1 MIFLGY
7 FYNYIL
13 YQLII
18 YFHSNVYKTD
28 FIPPKGMGVLK
39 IQNLNKEFGK
49 GNKKVSALN
58 NASFNIKKGEIF
70 GLLGPN
76 GAGKTTLISIMC
88 GLLEKDSGKVQIV
101 GKDLDTEITE
111 IRKRINLMLGFTGIG
126 MSFTVGEFL
135 NYYCMLYN
143 LDNSKKRISKAMDA
157 VDITDKK
164 DMKTLDL
171 SSGYKQRVLLA
182 KALLNEPELLLLD
195 EPTVGLDVEISIKIR
210 SLIKQLQKKGT
221 SILLTTHNMYEVEEL
236 CDRIALIS
244 HGKIIAQGSVD
255 DIKSMIKVDKIIEVE
270 VDNLKDFAKAVRKQK
285 YVISS
290 KVFQDVVH
298 VKVSSYAFVRKILD
312 YLSKSEFRIYSVR
325 LVEPTLEEAFVKII
339 NGKTIN
345 KKSGG
350 KNV

>member
-1 MIFLGY
+1 M
-7 FYNYIL
+7 
-13 YQLII
+13 
-18 YFHSNVYKTD
+18 D
-28 FIPPKGMGVLK
+28 VLK

-58 NASFNIKKGEIF
+58 NVSFNIKKGEIF

-111 IRKRINLMLGFTGIG
+111 IRKKINLMLGFTGIG
-126 MSFTVGEFL
+126 MSLTVREFL
-135 NYYCMLYN
+135 NYYCMLYD
-143 LDNSKKRISKAMDA
+143 LDNSKKRIAKAMDA

-171 SSGYKQRVLLA
+171 SSGYKQRALLA

-270 VDNLKDFAKAVRKQK
+270 VDNLKEFAKAVRKQK

-312 YLSKSEFRIYSVR
+312 YLSKSKFRIYSIR

-339 NGKTIN
+339 SGKAGST
-345 KKSGG
+345 GG
-350 KNV
+350 KKNV

>member
-1 MIFLGY
+1 M
-7 FYNYIL
+7 
-13 YQLII
+13 
-18 YFHSNVYKTD
+18 D
-28 FIPPKGMGVLK
+28 VLK

-49 GNKKVSALN
+49 GNKKVFALN
-58 NASFNIKKGEIF
+58 NVSFNIKKGEIF

-111 IRKRINLMLGFTGIG
+111 IRKKINLMLGFTGIG
-126 MSFTVGEFL
+126 MSLTVREFL
-135 NYYCMLYN
+135 NYYCMLYD
-143 LDNSKKRISKAMDA
+143 LDNSKKRIAKAMDA

-171 SSGYKQRVLLA
+171 SSGYKQRALLA

-270 VDNLKDFAKAVRKQK
+270 VDNLKEFAKAVRKQK

-298 VKVSSYAFVRKILD
+298 VKVSSYAFVRKVLD
-312 YLSKSEFRIYSVR
+312 YLSKSKFRIYSIR

-339 NGKTIN
+339 SGKAG
-345 KKSGG
+345 SMGG
-350 KNV
+350 KKNV

>member
-1 MIFLGY
+1 M
-7 FYNYIL
+7 
-13 YQLII
+13 
-18 YFHSNVYKTD
+18 D
-28 FIPPKGMGVLK
+28 VLK

-58 NASFNIKKGEIF
+58 NVSFNIKKGEIF

-111 IRKRINLMLGFTGIG
+111 IRKKINLMLGFTGIG
-126 MSFTVGEFL
+126 MSLTVREFL
-135 NYYCMLYN
+135 NYYCMLYD
-143 LDNSKKRISKAMDA
+143 LDNSKKRIAKAMDA

-171 SSGYKQRVLLA
+171 SSGYKQRALLA

-255 DIKSMIKVDKIIEVE
+255 DIKSMIKVCIVPNSVNLFFRSFFLNK
-270 VDNLKDFAKAVRKQK
+270 LKD
-285 YVISS
+285 
-290 KVFQDVVH
+290 
-298 VKVSSYAFVRKILD
+298 VSFFGFS
-312 YLSKSEFRIYSVR
+312 
-325 LVEPTLEEAFVKII
+325 
-339 NGKTIN
+339 
-345 KKSGG
+345 
-350 KNV
+350 

>member
-1 MIFLGY
+1 M
-7 FYNYIL
+7 
-13 YQLII
+13 
-18 YFHSNVYKTD
+18 
-28 FIPPKGMGVLK
+28 
-39 IQNLNKEFGK
+39 
-49 GNKKVSALN
+49 
-58 NASFNIKKGEIF
+58 
-70 GLLGPN
+70 
-76 GAGKTTLISIMC
+76 
-88 GLLEKDSGKVQIV
+88 
-101 GKDLDTEITE
+101 
-111 IRKRINLMLGFTGIG
+111 
-126 MSFTVGEFL
+126 
-135 NYYCMLYN
+135 
-143 LDNSKKRISKAMDA
+143 
-157 VDITDKK
+157 
-164 DMKTLDL
+164 
-171 SSGYKQRVLLA
+171 
-182 KALLNEPELLLLD
+182 LD

>member
-1 MIFLGY
+1 M
-7 FYNYIL
+7 
-13 YQLII
+13 
-18 YFHSNVYKTD
+18 D
-28 FIPPKGMGVLK
+28 VLK

-58 NASFNIKKGEIF
+58 NVSFNIKKGEIF

-111 IRKRINLMLGFTGIG
+111 IRKKINLMLGFTGIG
-126 MSFTVGEFL
+126 MSLTVREFL
-135 NYYCMLYN
+135 NYYCMLYD
-143 LDNSKKRISKAMDA
+143 LDNSKKRIAKAMDA

-171 SSGYKQRVLLA
+171 SSGYKQRALLA

-270 VDNLKDFAKAVRKQK
+270 VDNLKEFAKAVRKQK

-298 VKVSSYAFVRKILD
+298 VKVSSYAFVRKVLD
-312 YLSKSEFRIYSVR
+312 YLSKSKFRIYSIR

-339 NGKTIN
+339 SGKAG
-345 KKSGG
+345 SMGG
-350 KNV
+350 KKNV